1 VITDALEMGGIAKGF
16 SSGEACVRAL
26 EAGADTLLMPTDPDA
41 ALRAVLAAEQ
51 SGRITR
57 QRVQESVIKILSAKE
72 RVGLDR
78 KRFTDTEAMADVIES
93 PQADQKAQEIA
104 DRAVTLV
111 RNNSNLVPLAA
122 PDQACFV
129 VMPENRYSAEGQVFT
144 QQVRKRAPRASIT
157 TLEPAMPVAQIDDT
171 LGKLAGC
178 PSYAIAAF
186 ASVSASR
193 GSVGLAGELP
203 HAVEALVA
211 TGKPIAFVALG
222 NPYLLRSFPNVTAYL
237 ATFSTVPPSE
247 TAAVKALWGEIA
259 IRGRLPVSIPE
270 VAKIGDGMQTQA
282 TRSGP
287 GAGGS
292 Q

>member
-1 VITDALEMGGIAKGF
+1 MPADP
-16 SSGEACVRAL
+16 EAAI
-26 EAGADTLLMPTDPDA
+26 
-41 ALRAVLAAEQ
+41 RAVLAAEQ
-51 SGRITR
+51 SGRVSR
-57 QRVQESVIKILSAKE
+57 QRVQESVIKILAAKE
-72 RVGLDR
+72 KVGMDR
-78 KRFTDTEAMADVIES
+78 KRFTDLEAMADVIES
-93 PQADQKAQEIA
+93 PEASAKAQEIA

-111 RNNSNLVPLAA
+111 RNGSNLVPLAA
-122 PDQACFV
+122 PEQACFV

-144 QQVRKRAPRASIT
+144 QQVRRRLPKASIT
-157 TLEPAMPVAQIDDT
+157 ILEPAMPRLQIDDAV
-171 LGKLAGC
+171 GKLSGC
-178 PSYAIAAF
+178 ASYAIAAF

-203 HAVEALVA
+203 HAVEALEA

-222 NPYLLRSFPNVTAYL
+222 NPYLLRNFRDVTAYL

-270 VAKIGDGMQTQA
+270 IAKVGDGLETQV

-287 GAGGS
+287 APGGS